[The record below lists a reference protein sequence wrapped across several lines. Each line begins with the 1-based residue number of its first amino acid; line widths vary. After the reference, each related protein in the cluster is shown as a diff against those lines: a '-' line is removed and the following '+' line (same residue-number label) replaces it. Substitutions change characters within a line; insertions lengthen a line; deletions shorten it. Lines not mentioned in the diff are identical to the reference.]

1 MGKIKRILDNE
12 WTKIFVE
19 KLLLAGAIVGM
30 TFFFDNV
37 LEREKIRNTVRQT
50 SVNKFI
56 DACNSVWNEIYLYE
70 SAVRDVESDMYIYA
84 LQAEKPT
91 IYDFEFDSEFSSK
104 YKSLQASINRVNDVI
119 CYNQFILGKD
129 LTRQFYIYREYVTM
143 RLDASF
149 EKICAY
155 SDDKNQNAVEVY
167 ETFSHE
173 LSKLRFDL
181 QSGQEYAINFFLDK

>member
-37 LEREKIRNTVRQT
+37 LKREKIRNTVRQT

-91 IYDFEFDSEFSSK
+91 IYDFKFDSEFSSK

-119 CYNQFILGKD
+119 CYNKFILGKD